1 MMHPRR
7 LLALYQSVCD
17 PGKHGLFVLG
27 ARGFAVLHRGASG
40 ESGSKP
46 VCGLLT
52 PSGDAMRALLMGG
65 LLALLCAVLLIAQDS
80 SKRNAEEGHLLAL
93 ESAWNHAEQS
103 KDAAALNQL
112 LGESL
117 VYVDYDGT
125 LLNKKEFLENTLRN
139 NVTQEQINNDG
150 MAVHVYGNAAVVTGV
165 YRDKGI
171 EKGKPFLRRG
181 RFTDTWVNQN
191 GAWQCVAS
199 QSTLIAH

>member
-1 MMHPRR
+1 
-7 LLALYQSVCD
+7 
-17 PGKHGLFVLG
+17 
-27 ARGFAVLHRGASG
+27 
-40 ESGSKP
+40 
-46 VCGLLT
+46 
-52 PSGDAMRALLMGG
+52 MRALLMGG
-65 LLALLCAVLLIAQDS
+65 LLALFSAVLVIAQGS
-80 SKRNAEEGHLLAL
+80 QQQSAEEGHLLAL

-125 LLNKKEFLENTLRN
+125 LLNKKEFLQNTLHN
-139 NVTQEQINNDG
+139 NVEQEQINNDG
-150 MAVHVYGNAAVVTGV
+150 MTVHVYGNAAVVTGV

-199 QSTLIAH
+199 QSTLISH